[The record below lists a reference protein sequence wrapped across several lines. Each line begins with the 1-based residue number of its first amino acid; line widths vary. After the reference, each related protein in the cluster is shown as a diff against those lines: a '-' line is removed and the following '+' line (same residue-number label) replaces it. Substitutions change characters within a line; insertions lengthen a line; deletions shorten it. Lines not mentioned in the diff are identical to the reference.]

1 MNIKK
6 YLEKKWITDHD
17 EISKIEDFFR
27 QEIPKES
34 LENWSLKEKFFRYM
48 FWNELVFS
56 KSLNLERSESDIIE
70 IEIQNAILDRNFF
83 RNTLMWDYV
92 NFWSTDFE
100 SKFLKSRLESSNS
113 IKYII
118 FTKIKFKD
126 SDIWI
131 KKITIK
137 QKKGFES
144 FFEKIGK
151 INLVWLMI
159 FLTLT
164 ARLFLVYNY
173 LYEKMYE
180 PLCLIILSVISAVL
194 IIWVLYWKS
203 LKNPNLNNKNFEKIF
218 RIKKQGEFD
227 NEILKWEDI
236 LNDFL
241 EFQKDIK
248 KNLEII
254 MEKDSI
260 TIIVNWVNISKSEK
274 EIIDYYI
281 FTKKF
286 KKFIEKIKNFY
297 LN

>member
-164 ARLFLVYNY
+164 ALLFLVYNY

>member
-1 MNIKK
+1 
-6 YLEKKWITDHD
+6 
-17 EISKIEDFFR
+17 
-27 QEIPKES
+27 
-34 LENWSLKEKFFRYM
+34 M

-164 ARLFLVYNY
+164 ALLFLVYNY

-180 PLCLIILSVISAVL
+180 PLGLIILSVISAVL

>member
-164 ARLFLVYNY
+164 ALLFLVYNY

-180 PLCLIILSVISAVL
+180 PLGLIILSVISAVL